1 MLPHEWPMW
10 MWEFRLSNPKRDP
23 TTNPTL
29 FVSQWTRRPWSDH
42 GSLTHF
48 LAPFASDPLL
58 LLVTVLASPRAFPLR
73 HLPSSLRCQSLPP
86 RLPPPQPSQRGRS
99 AFALWGG
106 LWWCRR
112 GSRERRRNGFVAAAV
127 LGGSDASC
135 WICVWMRWRWW
146 WWWSNTS
153 SIGLNWLLL
162 LFFFFF
168 LLVVNVIF
176 FWVLY
181 FCFLFSDFDL
191 IYLISFSFE
200 YDVVEFLYFIK
211 IYEWSLTTKG

>member
-1 MLPHEWPMW
+1 MLPHERSMWMW

-48 LAPFASDPLL
+48 LAPFASDSLL

-86 RLPPPQPSQRGRS
+86 RLPPPPPPQRGRS

-106 LWWCRR
+106 MWWCRR
-112 GSRERRRNGFVAAAV
+112 RGRRERRRNGFVVAAV
-127 LGGSDASC
+127 LGGSDASR

-146 WWWSNTS
+146 WWWRSNHS
-153 SIGLNWLLL
+153 AIGLSWLLFL
-162 LFFFFF
+162 FLFFSSCCKWNFYFGF
-168 LLVVNVIF
+168 DI
-176 FWVLY
+176 

-191 IYLISFSFE
+191 I
-200 YDVVEFLYFIK
+200 
-211 IYEWSLTTKG
+211 